1 MKRIAVEVTIKQTIL
16 LREDTWRESFGSQ
29 LPVDSEDVDML
40 KNESL
45 SVTEDLVDSKVSS
58 MEM

>member
-1 MKRIAVEVTIKQTIL
+1 
-16 LREDTWRESFGSQ
+16 
-29 LPVDSEDVDML
+29 ML

-58 MEM
+58 MEMWSLIAINFLQLSYLG